1 MKGLDLDFCQHVHKD
16 AKLVQ
21 HDTYIMNPNYAV
33 PVKEEIDKLLK
44 VRFIRPVTKATWISP
59 IVVV

>member
-44 VRFIRPVTKATWISP
+44 VGFIRRSDSFDQSRKPHG
-59 IVVV
+59 